1 MTIEEVIEALGEPE
15 IAWST
20 AQDKVATENSFYLY
34 ELHEM
39 FNSLERQVWIF
50 NDLIL

>member
-1 MTIEEVIEALGEPE
+1 MTIEEIINELGEPE
-15 IAWST
+15 IAWSN
-20 AQDKVATENSFYLY
+20 ALDKVATENSYYLY

-39 FNSLERQVWIF
+39 FNYWDSQVWIF